1 MAEEWLFAGSDK
13 NEQAE
18 EPERCSQ
25 NQTWNVL
32 IVDDDESVH
41 HVTRMVLS
49 DFVVLDRKLNLL
61 SCFSGMEAKQL
72 MSERNDIAVVL
83 LDVVMETESA
93 GLEVADYIR
102 NQLHN
107 LYTRIVLRTGQPGEA
122 PEETVI
128 REYDIN
134 DYKDKTELTSI
145 KLKTLLYS
153 TVRSYRDICTLNQSR
168 KGLRKVIDAISHV
181 NESRN
186 LRKLASAVLDEIINL
201 LGLHNEALYFH
212 KVSAYAASIQNG
224 TYHVLAASG
233 ELESALHAN
242 CIEQLPTQVR
252 EGFELAIQNKQ
263 SQVLD
268 SYSVFYTR
276 STQGSENLLYLQH
289 DGLLTDLDR
298 QLLEIYATN
307 VGLTYENLLIR
318 EEVEATQ
325 KELVLILGEAVEC
338 RSLETGAHV
347 KRVGKMAKFLALKL
361 GIDAEQADV
370 IEYAAPLHDIGK
382 VGIPD
387 AVLEKPGKLD
397 GEERRVMM
405 THSKLGEKLL
415 DSSERKILKVAAKI
429 AGQHH
434 EHWDGS
440 GYPNGYVGEQIDIAA
455 RITGLCDVVDALA
468 SVRCYKQAWSYEAI
482 QRYLEDKAGSQFDPQ
497 LVTLL
502 LNHYEEIKAIRAEFP
517 DPS

>member
-1 MAEEWLFAGSDK
+1 MAEEWLFAGDDAG
-13 NEQAE
+13 EQQND
-18 EPERCSQ
+18 EPQ
-25 NQTWNVL
+25 YPNLPWNVL

-41 HVTRMVLS
+41 HVTRMVLN
-49 DFVVLDRKLNLL
+49 DFTVMERQLNLL
-61 SCFSGMEAKQL
+61 SCYSGEEAKQL
-72 MSERNDIAVVL
+72 MASRDDIAVVL
-83 LDVVMETESA
+83 LDVVMESEAA
-93 GLEVADYIR
+93 GLQVAHYIR
-102 NQLHN
+102 TQLNN

-122 PEETVI
+122 PEEKVI
-128 REYDIN
+128 KEYDIN

-145 KLKTLLYS
+145 KLKTLMFS
-153 TVRSYRDICTLNQSR
+153 TIRSYRDICTLNQSR
-168 KGLRKVIDAISHV
+168 RGLRRVIDAISHV
-181 NESRN
+181 NESRT

-212 KVSAYAASIQNG
+212 KVSAYAASIQDG

-233 ELESALHAN
+233 GLESAENAT
-242 CIEQLPTQVR
+242 CIEQLPEQVR
-252 EGFELAIQNKQ
+252 KAFESATACKQ
-263 SQVLD
+263 SQIFKD
-268 SYSVFYTR
+268 YSVFYTR

-289 DGLLTDLDR
+289 DGVLTDLDK

-347 KRVGKMAKFLALKL
+347 KRVGKMAKFLALKM
-361 GIDAEQADV
+361 GVDPEQADV

-387 AVLEKPGKLD
+387 AVLEKPGRLD
-397 GEERRVMM
+397 DEERAVMM
-405 THSKLGEKLL
+405 THSRIGEKLL
-415 DSSERKILKVAAKI
+415 DSSERKILRVAAKI

-440 GYPNGYVGEQIDIAA
+440 GYPYGYVGEEIDLAA
-455 RITGLCDVVDALA
+455 RITGLCDVLDALA
-468 SVRCYKQAWSYEAI
+468 SVRCYKPAWSYEQIEAYI
-482 QRYLEDKAGSQFDPQ
+482 TEKSGSQFAPR
-497 LVTLL
+497 LVTTVLE
-502 LNHYEEIKAIRAEFP
+502 NYEQIKAIRAEYP
-517 DPS
+517 DPN

>member
-1 MAEEWLFAGSDK
+1 MAEDWLFAGGEE
-13 NEQAE
+13 EQTQKD
-18 EPERCSQ
+18 EPQLQ
-25 NQTWNVL
+25 NLPWNVL

-49 DFVVLDRKLNLL
+49 DFTVMDRGLNLL
-61 SCFSGMEAKQL
+61 SCYSGEEAKAF
-72 MSERNDIAVVL
+72 MKSRDDIALVL
-83 LDVVMETESA
+83 LDVVMETEAA
-93 GLEVADYIR
+93 GLDVAHYIR
-102 NQLHN
+102 QELNN

-122 PEETVI
+122 PEEKVI
-128 REYDIN
+128 KEYDIN

-145 KLKTLLYS
+145 KLKTLMYS
-153 TVRSYRDICTLNQSR
+153 TIRSYRDICTLNQSR
-168 KGLRKVIDAISHV
+168 RGLRKVIDAISHV
-181 NESRN
+181 NESRT
-186 LRKLASAVLDEIINL
+186 LRRLASAVLDEIINL
-201 LGLHNEALYFH
+201 LGLHNEAIYLH

-233 ELESALHAN
+233 GWETAEDAS
-242 CIEQLPTQVR
+242 CIDQLPSQVKS
-252 EGFELAIQNKQ
+252 GFELATEKKH
-263 SQVLD
+263 SQIFAD
-268 SYSVFYTR
+268 YSVFYTR

-289 DGLLTDLDR
+289 DGVLTDLDR

-347 KRVGKMAKFLALKL
+347 KRVGKIAKFLALKMGL
-361 GIDAEQADV
+361 DAEQADV

-387 AVLEKPGKLD
+387 AVLEKPGRLD
-397 GEERRVMM
+397 DEERAIMM
-405 THSKLGEKLL
+405 THSRIGEKLL
-415 DSSERKILKVAAKI
+415 DGSVRRILKVAAKI

-440 GYPNGYVGEQIDIAA
+440 GYPYGFKGEEIDIAA
-455 RITGLCDVVDALA
+455 RITGLCDVLDALA
-468 SVRCYKQAWSYEAI
+468 SVRCYKPAWDYDRIEA
-482 QRYLEDKAGSQFDPQ
+482 YLKEKSGTQFDPR
-497 LVTLL
+497 LVEVVLE
-502 LNHYEEIKAIRAEFP
+502 NFEEIKAIRAEYP
-517 DPS
+517 DPQ

>member
-1 MAEEWLFAGSDK
+1 MVDDWLFSGSEK
-13 NEQAE
+13 SEQ
-18 EPERCSQ
+18 Q
-25 NQTWNVL
+25 NKIPQHAMLPWNVL

-41 HVTRMVLS
+41 QVTRMVLS
-49 DFVVLDRKLNLL
+49 DFTVMDRKLNLL
-61 SCFSGMEAKQL
+61 SCYSGKEAMAL
-72 MSERNDIAVVL
+72 MNERDDIAVIL

-93 GLEVADYIR
+93 GLQVAHYIR
-102 NQLHN
+102 AE
-107 LYTRIVLRTGQPGEA
+107 LYNIYSRIVLRTGQPGEA

-128 REYDIN
+128 KEYDIN

-145 KLKTLLYS
+145 KLKTLMYS
-153 TVRSYRDICTLNQSR
+153 SIRSYRDICTLNQSR
-168 KGLRKVIDAISHV
+168 RGLRKVIDAISHV
-181 NESRN
+181 NESRT

-201 LGLHNEALYFH
+201 LGLHNDALYFH
-212 KVSAYAASIQNG
+212 KVSAYAASIQDG
-224 TYHVLAASG
+224 TYHVLATSG
-233 ELESALHAN
+233 GLNAIEDES
-242 CIEQLPTQVR
+242 CIRQLPEQVR
-252 EGFELAIQNKQ
+252 AGFELATREKQ
-263 SQVLD
+263 SQIFE

-289 DGLLTDLDR
+289 DGLLTDLDK

-347 KRVGKMAKFLALKL
+347 KRVGKMAKFLALQV
-361 GIDAEQADV
+361 GIEQEQADV

-387 AVLEKPGKLD
+387 AILEKPGRLTD
-397 GEERRVMM
+397 EERAVMM
-405 THSKLGEKLL
+405 THSRIGEKLL

-440 GYPNGYVGEQIDIAA
+440 GYPYGYAGEQIDVAA
-455 RITGLCDVVDALA
+455 RITGLCDVLDALA
-468 SVRCYKQAWSYEAI
+468 SERCYKKPWSYEQI
-482 QRYLEDKAGSQFDPQ
+482 QDYLKQNAGSQFDPK
-497 LVTLL
+497 LV
-502 LNHYEEIKAIRAEFP
+502 EIVLANYDAIQAIRAEHP
-517 DPS
+517 DPA